1 MRSCPNSACAG
12 MPNTVI
18 GEAWPLPAARW
29 GGPLRPL
36 PPRGRAPGLLLHQGA
51 IPLID
56 RPERLGGG
64 NGRAQ
69 LVVVPRRLGLRRL
82 LHLEEVHV
90 VDLAP
95 VRPDRPL
102 PEQRVVGRRLLHL

>member
-1 MRSCPNSACAG
+1 MRSCPNSAWAG
-12 MPNTVI
+12 MPNTVVI
-18 GEAWPLPAARW
+18 SDPSLPAEEWA
-29 GGPLRPL
+29 GPIGPP
-36 PPRGRAPGLLLHQGA
+36 PPRGRAPSLLLHQGA
-51 IPLID
+51 IPLVD

-64 NGRAQ
+64 DRGAQ

-102 PEQRVVGRRLLHL
+102 AE